1 MKIYLA
7 LLVCFFSSFGFSQSE
22 NVSDL
27 ITKKIIANHPPVHKH
42 YRSVMQPKKNVLQII
57 NPFNYISIG
66 LMFTYQR
73 VITQQ
78 LNGSCAYE
86 NSCSQFTKKAINYYG
101 LVKGSLI
108 GLNQLQTCYPTS
120 YLDYPNHKI
129 NHNLKIKNPIPVLN
143 ED

>member
-1 MKIYLA
+1 MKIYFILI
-7 LLVCFFSSFGFSQSE
+7 LYFFGFFCYSQSQ
-22 NVSDL
+22 NVNDL
-27 ITKKIIANHPPVHKH
+27 ITKKISANHPPVHKH
-42 YRSVMQPKKNVLQII
+42 YRSVMQPKKNTLQHI

-120 YLDYPNHKI
+120 YLDYPDHKI